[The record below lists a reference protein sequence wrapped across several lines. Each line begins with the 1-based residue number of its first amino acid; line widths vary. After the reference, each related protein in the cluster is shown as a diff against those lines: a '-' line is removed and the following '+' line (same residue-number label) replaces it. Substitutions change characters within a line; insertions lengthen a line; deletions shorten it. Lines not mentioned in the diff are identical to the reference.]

1 MSKKVSKGVYDQVIN
16 EMFTY
21 RQRQIM
27 SRDVK
32 KGLKLRKERLAKLKA
47 HADTSASNY
56 NISGF

>member
-27 SRDVK
+27 SKNVK
-32 KGLKLRKERLAKLKA
+32 RGLRLRKERLNKLKTLTG
-47 HADTSASNY
+47 TSASNH